1 MHNPNPPLPNGWS
14 LKKLGE
20 IGTFSKGA
28 GITKDELVENGIP
41 CIRYGELYTIH
52 DFVIREYKSFIS
64 RELAKQSKRIS
75 KNDILMAG
83 SGETLED
90 IGKAA
95 AFIDEEEVYA
105 GGDIII
111 FTPEEHINSICLS
124 YLLNSGVVAK
134 QRSTLGQGN
143 SVVHIYAKDLSKL
156 EIPLPPLPEQQK
168 IAAILGTWD
177 AAIQTTTALLAAL
190 QKRKKALMQQLLSPK
205 TDWKEVR
212 LGEIGSFS
220 KGSGITKEEL
230 IENGIPCIRYG
241 EIYTVHHFVI
251 RKYHSFISDQ
261 TASSSKQIKQNDILF
276 AGSGET
282 LEDIG
287 KAVAF
292 IGTDEVY
299 AGGDLIIFS
308 PQSGDS
314 IFFSYIINSAFV
326 RKQIRSFGQGQSVVH
341 LYSRDIEKLKIHL
354 PPFIEQTRIAAILN
368 AADAELR
375 QTEAYL
381 EKLKTQKRGLMQQL
395 LTGKVRVNQH
405 NGL

>member
-1 MHNPNPPLPNGWS
+1 MHNPKNSLPNGWS

-20 IGTFSKGA
+20 IAKITSGGTPDRSKPSYWNGEYPWISTSLIDFNVIEKSEEY
-28 GITKDELVENGIP
+28 ITEEGLSN
-41 CIRYGELYTIH
+41 
-52 DFVIREYKSFIS
+52 SS
-64 RELAKQSKRIS
+64 AKLFPIGT
-75 KNDILMAG
+75 ILMAM
-83 SGETLED
+83 
-90 IGKAA
+90 
-95 AFIDEEEVYA
+95 Y
-105 GGDIII
+105 
-111 FTPEEHINSICLS
+111 
-124 YLLNSGVVAK
+124 
-134 QRSTLGQGN
+134 GQGKTRGKVALLGMEAATN
-143 SVVHIYAKDLSKL
+143 QACAAIILNNGQTITDFVFQNLASRYEEIRGLSNVGNQENLNGELIKGLPVKL
-156 EIPLPPLPEQQK
+156 PTLAELKK
-168 IAAILGTWD
+168 IATILGTWD
-177 AAIQTTTALLAAL
+177 AALQTTTALLNAL
-190 QKRKKALMQQLLSPK
+190 QKRKKGLMQQLLSPK
-205 TDWKEVR
+205 PDWKEVR
-212 LGEIGSFS
+212 LGEVGSFS

-251 RKYHSFISDQ
+251 RKYHSFISEQ

-308 PQSGDS
+308 PQGGDS
-314 IFFSYIINSAFV
+314 IFLSYIINSAFV
-326 RKQIRSFGQGQSVVH
+326 RKQIRAFGQGQSVVH

-354 PPFIEQTRIAAILN
+354 PPFTEQTRIAAILN

-375 QTEAYL
+375 QTEVYL

-395 LTGKVRVNQH
+395 LTGKVRVTTR
-405 NGL
+405 